1 MRREG
6 SNTAARDA
14 PSGIS
19 SSSNAGQGHASPKHQ
34 QVSLTPTEYP
44 TESATD
50 LRLQLWLAWDTDAA
64 PNTHQVCVWQVVL
77 VPVARPGDDA
87 TCINKRYDSL
97 QESFQVSLT
106 ALRLALSGNT

>member
-1 MRREG
+1 M
-6 SNTAARDA
+6 
-14 PSGIS
+14 PSI
-19 SSSNAGQGHASPKHQ
+19 
-34 QVSLTPTEYP
+34 TR

-50 LRLQLWLAWDTDAA
+50 LRLQPWLAWDTDAA
-64 PNTHQVCVWQVVL
+64 PNTHQMCVRQVVL

-106 ALRLALSGNT
+106 ALRLVLSGNTSLSQSAPSNHAPITDTQDV